1 MENKRELFIR
11 LFFFCN
17 GSLAIIVLAGI
28 FYLLLT
34 NSVTAWREVGLLPFF
49 TGLVWSPSGFAVAS
63 FGILTLVAGTLL
75 VSAGAAVLAVP
86 LGIACAVYLAEAAS
100 PLERELVKPVVELLA
115 GVPSVVIGFFG
126 LVVLNPLLARTF
138 NIPHGLTALNGALL
152 LALMSLPTIIS
163 ISEDA
168 LTAVPREY
176 KEASLALG
184 ANRWQTVIR
193 VILPAAFSGVSAAVM
208 LGIGRAIGETM
219 TVVMATGNALL
230 FPTGFLSSIRTMTAT
245 LAIEMGEVAFNSTHY
260 FALFAVGFVLFAM
273 TFFLSMLADLFL
285 HRAGEVAKR

>member
-1 MENKRELFIR
+1 MENKKELLIR
-11 LFFFCN
+11 LFFFSSGC
-17 GSLAIIVLAGI
+17 LAILVLAGI
-28 FYLLLT
+28 FYLLLS
-34 NSVTAWREVGLLPFF
+34 NSVAAWREVGVLPFF
-49 TGLVWSPSGFAVAS
+49 SGFIWRPSGFEAAL

-75 VSAGAAVLAVP
+75 VTAGAAVLAIP
-86 LGIACAVYLAEAAS
+86 LGIACAIYLAEVAS

-126 LVVLNPLLARTF
+126 LVVLNPFLARLF
-138 NIPHGLTALNGALL
+138 DIPNGLTALNGALL

-168 LTAVPREY
+168 LAAVPREY

-193 VILPAAFSGVSAAVM
+193 VIMPAAFSGVAAAVM

-219 TVVMATGNALL
+219 TVVMATGNALQ
-230 FPTGFLSSIRTMTAT
+230 FPTGLLSSIRTMTAT

-273 TFFLSMLADLFL
+273 TFILSLLADLFL
-285 HRAGEVAKR
+285 HKTGEVAKR

>member
-1 MENKRELFIR
+1 MENKKELLIR
-11 LFFFCN
+11 LFFFWN

-28 FYLLLT
+28 FYLLLS
-34 NSVTAWREVGLLPFF
+34 NSVAAWKEVGVLPFF
-49 TGLVWSPSGFAVAS
+49 TGFIWRPSGFDAAS

-75 VSAGAAVLAVP
+75 ATAGAAVLAIP
-86 LGIACAVYLAEAAS
+86 LGIACAIYLAEVAS

-126 LVVLNPLLARTF
+126 LVVLNPFLARLF
-138 NIPHGLTALNGALL
+138 NIPNGLTALNGALL

-219 TVVMATGNALL
+219 TVVMATGNALQ
-230 FPTGFLSSIRTMTAT
+230 FPAGLLSSIRTMTAT

-273 TFFLSMLADLFL
+273 TFFLSLLADLFL
-285 HRAGEVAKR
+285 HKAGEVAKR

>member
-1 MENKRELFIR
+1 MKGKKELLIR

-28 FYLLLT
+28 FYLLLS
-34 NSVTAWREVGLLPFF
+34 NSVAAWREVGVLPFF
-49 TGLVWSPSGFAVAS
+49 SGFVWRPSGFEVNS

-75 VSAGAAVLAVP
+75 ATASAAVLAVP
-86 LGIACAVYLAEAAS
+86 LGIACAAYLAEVAS

-126 LVVLNPLLARTF
+126 LVVLNPLLARVF
-138 NIPHGLTALNGALL
+138 DIPNGLTALNGALL

-184 ANRWQTVIR
+184 ANRWQTVMR

-219 TVVMATGNALL
+219 TVVMATGNALQ
-230 FPTGFLSSIRTMTAT
+230 FPSGLLSSIRTMTAT
-245 LAIEMGEVAFNSTHY
+245 LAIEMGEVPFNSTHY

-273 TFFLSMLADLFL
+273 TFILSLLADLFL
-285 HRAGEVAKR
+285 HKAGEVAKR

>member
-1 MENKRELFIR
+1 MKSKKEQLIS
-11 LFFFCN
+11 LFFFCS
-17 GSLAIIVLAGI
+17 GSLAIVVLAGI
-28 FYLLLT
+28 FYLLLS
-34 NSVTAWREVGLLPFF
+34 NSISAWREVGVLPFF
-49 TGLVWSPSGFAVAS
+49 SGLVWRPSGFEAPS
-63 FGILTLVAGTLL
+63 YGILTLVAGTLL
-75 VSAGAAVLAVP
+75 VTAGAAVLAIP
-86 LGIACAVYLAEAAS
+86 LGIACAVYLAEVAS
-100 PLERELVKPVVELLA
+100 PLERELMKPVVELLA

-126 LVVLNPLLARTF
+126 LVVLNPFLARVF
-138 NIPHGLTALNGALL
+138 GLPNGLTALNGALL

-168 LTAVPREY
+168 LTAVPREH

-184 ANRWQTVIR
+184 ANRWQTVVR

-219 TVVMATGNALL
+219 TVVMATGNALQ
-230 FPTGFLSSIRTMTAT
+230 FPSGLLSSIRTMTAT

-273 TFFLSMLADLFL
+273 TFVLSLLADLFL
-285 HRAGEVAKR
+285 HKAGEVAKR

>member
-1 MENKRELFIR
+1 MENKKELLIR
-11 LFFFCN
+11 LFFLCN

-28 FYLLLT
+28 FYLLLS
-34 NSVTAWREVGLLPFF
+34 NSLAAWREVGVLPFF
-49 TGLVWSPSGFAVAS
+49 TGIVWRPSGFESVS
-63 FGILTLVAGTLL
+63 FGILTLVTGTLL
-75 VSAGAAVLAVP
+75 VTAGAAALAIP
-86 LGIACAVYLAEAAS
+86 LGIACAVYLAEVAS

-126 LVVLNPLLARTF
+126 LVVLNPLLAGLF
-138 NIPHGLTALNGALL
+138 NIPNGLTALNGALL

-219 TVVMATGNALL
+219 TVVMATGNALR
-230 FPTGFLSSIRTMTAT
+230 FPDGFLSSIRTMTAT
-245 LAIEMGEVAFNSTHY
+245 LAIEMGEVPFNSTHY

-273 TFFLSMLADLFL
+273 TFFLSLLADLFL
-285 HRAGEVAKR
+285 HKAGKVAKR